1 MMISDNLIIFVPNIV
16 RAKNNF
22 VRTRLSCFVKKLIE
36 ANGYKTTNDSS
47 ENYDIIHFPSYLDY
61 IDNDY
66 VIKEKSETKDLLS
79 MVSPVLKNLKRLKI
93 ILLD

>member
-66 VIKEKSETKDLLS
+66 VIKEVPDRDGSVPASYDLLGK
-79 MVSPVLKNLKRLKI
+79 M
-93 ILLD
+93 